1 MKEKNE
7 SGLKIDCPKVIS
19 EIEGFIKSKV
29 ESLNR
34 RGVVLGLSGGL
45 DSTVVAYLGV
55 RSLGNQEVFGLF
67 LPERDS
73 SPESEKNA
81 LLVADKL
88 GIKLQT
94 KSLTENLKNLGTYS
108 TPAAKTMKSELATH
122 LLHKALSRIIG
133 INPFFGKSQRQV
145 CSTND
150 KIFHPS
156 AGDAILSWWR
166 RGVRSSK
173 KLKLEVA
180 GQACCLECPFGKF
193 LLKSKSA
200 QMGTPKDTFSRP
212 SPDDFAS

>member
-1 MKEKNE
+1 MHKRNQSFLRINCAKT
-7 SGLKIDCPKVIS
+7 SL

-73 SPESEKNA
+73 SPESEKDA

-94 KSLTENLKNLGTYS
+94 KSLTESLKDLGTYS
-108 TPAAKTMKSELATH
+108 TPAAKTMKSKLATH

-133 INPFFGKSQRQV
+133 INLFLENLKDKYVQQLIRF
-145 CSTND
+145 ST
-150 KIFHPS
+150 HLRETPYY
-156 AGDAILSWWR
+156 LS
-166 RGVRSSK
+166 G
-173 KLKLEVA
+173 EEA
-180 GQACCLECPFGKF
+180 
-193 LLKSKSA
+193 
-200 QMGTPKDTFSRP
+200 
-212 SPDDFAS
+212 